1 MERPVRKPNR
11 LRAYDYS
18 QPGCYFVTICTKE
31 RRPLFWAE
39 DVPDTS
45 VGADIIRPRP
55 ILLSKLGL
63 VVEHAIL
70 EMPRR
75 YANVTLDQYVIMPNH
90 VHILLTL
97 GDQNGRMISAPT
109 KGLPIVVG
117 QMKRTVSK
125 QAHMDIWQKGYHDHV
140 IRNDADY
147 LRIWDY
153 METNPAKWRED
164 RYYCPEEGR

>member
-11 LRAYDYS
+11 LREYDYS

-45 VGADIIRPRP
+45 VGADIIRLRP

-97 GDQNGRMISAPT
+97 GDQNGRMISALT

-140 IRNDADY
+140 VRNDADY

>member
-11 LRAYDYS
+11 LREYDYS
-18 QPGCYFVTICTKE
+18 QPGCYFVTMCTKE

-39 DVPDTS
+39 DVPVTS

-140 IRNDADY
+140 VRNDADY

>member
-1 MERPVRKPNR
+1 
-11 LRAYDYS
+11 
-18 QPGCYFVTICTKE
+18 
-31 RRPLFWAE
+31 
-39 DVPDTS
+39 
-45 VGADIIRPRP
+45 
-55 ILLSKLGL
+55 
-63 VVEHAIL
+63 
-70 EMPRR
+70 MPRR

-140 IRNDADY
+140 VRNDADY
-147 LRIWDY
+147 LRVWDY
-153 METNPAKWRED
+153 IETNPAKWRED

>member
-75 YANVTLDQYVIMPNH
+75 YANVTLDQYVSCQIMS
-90 VHILLTL
+90 
-97 GDQNGRMISAPT
+97 IS
-109 KGLPIVVG
+109 
-117 QMKRTVSK
+117 
-125 QAHMDIWQKGYHDHV
+125 
-140 IRNDADY
+140 
-147 LRIWDY
+147 
-153 METNPAKWRED
+153 
-164 RYYCPEEGR
+164 C